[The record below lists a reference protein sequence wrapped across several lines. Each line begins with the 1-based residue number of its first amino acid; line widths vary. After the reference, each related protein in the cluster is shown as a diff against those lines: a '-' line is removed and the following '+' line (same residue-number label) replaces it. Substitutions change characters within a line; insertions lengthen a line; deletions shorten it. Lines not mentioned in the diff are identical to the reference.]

1 MSIAIACMS
10 GSFKGVFVQ
19 GVLAEFET
27 NGLRADAY
35 ASVSSST
42 LSAAFAASGGVSAIG
57 MDLWTDSLDALEL
70 PSVSMSDVVLAG
82 VRKLAP
88 RLLAPLF
95 SSEAPRFLI
104 ATSRVTTPEAA
115 EATQGAG
122 ARRLGRKLLVDAARR
137 DRTWPDRNLAP
148 CLFDSRSAVPDTLL
162 TPSNFEEVAY
172 ATTRMLH
179 AWPTPAWV
187 AGAAHIDGSY
197 TCLCPAVE
205 LAAMGYRDVIA
216 IATEPGP
223 IPRSMFTDDVIPARV
238 HGARIRIVQPDA
250 DLREIGV
257 DFLTATRQGVEAGF
271 ELGRRK
277 AREFLTTAY

>member
-1 MSIAIACMS
+1 MRD
-10 GSFKGVFVQ
+10 
-19 GVLAEFET
+19 LAT
-27 NGLRADAY
+27 PTTGATALR
-35 ASVSSST
+35 
-42 LSAAFAASGGVSAIG
+42 LSARSCAAAAAVFAGDMAIDLDLASAALGRFEQG
-57 MDLWTDSLDALEL
+57 DLDLDLH
-70 PSVSMSDVVLAG
+70 VVATWNT
-82 VRKLAP
+82 AATP
-88 RLLAPLF
+88 R
-95 SSEAPRFLI
+95 EATE
-104 ATSRVTTPEAA
+104 ATPEAA

-250 DLREIGV
+250 DLREIGA